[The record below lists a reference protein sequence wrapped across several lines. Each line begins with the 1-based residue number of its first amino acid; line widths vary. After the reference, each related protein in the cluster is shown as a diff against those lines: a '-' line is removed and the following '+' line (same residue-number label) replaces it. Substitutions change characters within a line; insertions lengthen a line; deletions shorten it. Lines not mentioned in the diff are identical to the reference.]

1 MKQKMRVVLMGTPD
15 FAVPAL
21 SRLHQSDHELLLV
34 VTQPDRPKGRG
45 RKLTPP
51 PVKIAAE
58 KMGYEIFQPESILD
72 KKLEEKLSN
81 LRPDLVA
88 VVAFGFILTR
98 SLLKIPRFGAVN
110 IHGSLLPKY
119 RGPAPIQWAIIN
131 GEDTTGVTAI
141 QMDEKMDTGD
151 ILLAEETE
159 IGPDETSATLHDRLS
174 ELGGDL
180 LVRVMDQLAVGSATS
195 MPQDHT
201 QATYCALLKKK
212 DGQINWSLPAK
223 RIEAFIRGVTPWP
236 GAYTFYGDK
245 RLKIFKAK
253 VESIKAKESPGTV
266 IRSFFGDMRVATGE
280 GVLSLKEVQSGS
292 GKRLLIKEF
301 VLGNQIPVGTVLG

>member
-1 MKQKMRVVLMGTPD
+1 MKPTIQVVFMGTPD

-21 SRLHQSDHELLLV
+21 SCLHQSDHNLTLV

-58 KMGYEIFQPESILD
+58 KMGYEIYQPGSIFD
-72 KKLEEKLSN
+72 VKLEEKISN
-81 LRPDLVA
+81 LQPDLVV
-88 VVAFGFILTR
+88 VVALGFILTR
-98 SLLKIPRFGAVN
+98 RLLEIPRFGAVN
-110 IHGSLLPKY
+110 IHASLLPKY

-159 IGPDETSATLHDRLS
+159 IAPEETSATLHDRLS

-180 LVRVMDQLAVGSATS
+180 LIRVMNQIADGSKVS
-195 MPQDHT
+195 IPQNHAR
-201 QATYCALLKKK
+201 ATYCTLLKKQN
-212 DGQINWSLPAK
+212 GHINWSLPAE

-253 VESIKAKESPGTV
+253 VESIPAKETPGTV
-266 IRSFFGDMRVATGE
+266 TRSFFGEMRVATGK
-280 GVLSLKEVQSGS
+280 GVLSIQEVQSGS
-292 GKRLLIKEF
+292 GKRLFIKEF
-301 VLGNQIPVGTVLG
+301 VLGNQISVGTVLQ

>member
-1 MKQKMRVVLMGTPD
+1 MRVVFMGTPD

-21 SRLHQSDHELLLV
+21 SRLHQSDHELVLV

-98 SLLKIPRFGAVN
+98 SLLEIPRFGAVN

-151 ILLAEETE
+151 ILQAEETE
-159 IGPDETSATLHDRLS
+159 IGPDETSVTLHDRLS
-174 ELGGDL
+174 ELGGEL

-253 VESIKAKESPGTV
+253 VESIKVKESPGTV

>member
-1 MKQKMRVVLMGTPD
+1 MRVVFMGTPD

-21 SRLHQSDHELLLV
+21 SRLHQSEHELILV

-98 SLLKIPRFGAVN
+98 SLLEIPRFGAVN

-151 ILLAEETE
+151 ILQAEETE
-159 IGPDETSATLHDRLS
+159 IGPDETSVTLHDRLS
-174 ELGGDL
+174 ELGGEL

-253 VESIKAKESPGTV
+253 VESIKVKESPGTV

>member
-1 MKQKMRVVLMGTPD
+1 MRVVFMGTPD

-98 SLLKIPRFGAVN
+98 SLLEIPRFGAVN

-151 ILLAEETE
+151 ILQAEETE
-159 IGPDETSATLHDRLS
+159 IGPDETSVTLHDRLS
-174 ELGGDL
+174 ELGGEL

-253 VESIKAKESPGTV
+253 VESIKVKESPGTV

>member
-1 MKQKMRVVLMGTPD
+1 MQVVFMGTPD

-21 SRLHQSDHELLLV
+21 SCLHQSDHNLILV

-58 KMGYEIFQPESILD
+58 KMGYEIYQPGAVFD
-72 KKLEEKLSN
+72 VKLEEKISN
-81 LRPDLVA
+81 LRPDLVV

-98 SLLKIPRFGAVN
+98 RLLEIPRFGAVN
-110 IHGSLLPKY
+110 IHASLLPKY

-159 IGPDETSATLHDRLS
+159 IASDETSATLHDRLS

-180 LVRVMDQLAVGSATS
+180 LIRVMNQIADGSTAS
-195 MPQDHT
+195 MPQDHAR
-201 QATYCALLKKK
+201 ATYCTLLKKQ
-212 DGQINWSLPAK
+212 DGHINWSLPAE
-223 RIEAFIRGVTPWP
+223 RIEAVIRGVTPWP
-236 GAYTFYGDK
+236 GAYTVYGDK

-253 VESIKAKESPGTV
+253 VESITVEEPPGTV
-266 IRSFFGDMRVATGE
+266 TRSFFGEMRVATGK
-280 GVLSLKEVQSGS
+280 GVLSIQEVQSGS
-292 GKRLLIKEF
+292 GKRLFIKEF
-301 VLGNQIPVGTVLG
+301 VLGNQIPVGTVLQ

>member
-1 MKQKMRVVLMGTPD
+1 MRVVFMGTPD

-21 SRLHQSDHELLLV
+21 SRLHKSDHELVLV

-58 KMGYEIFQPESILD
+58 KKGYEIFQPESILD

-98 SLLKIPRFGAVN
+98 SLLEIPRLGAVN

-131 GEDTTGVTAI
+131 SEDTTGVTAI

-253 VESIKAKESPGTV
+253 VESIKAKESPGTE
-266 IRSFFGDMRVATGE
+266 IRSFFWDMRVATGE